1 MKDQLKRKLP
11 IIIAIIVTSIFTII
25 FAALSIIHNDSFMFR
40 ILTQGSLSIAMLLNG
55 VNSFVYQKHK
65 SIALF
70 QLIVFGFLIFVI
82 ISTIHTGLLK
92 NAF

>member
-1 MKDQLKRKLP
+1 MKAELKKKLP
-11 IIIAIIVTSIFTII
+11 ITIAIIVTSISTII
-25 FAALSIIHNDSFMFR
+25 FAALSIIHNDSFTFR
-40 ILTQGSLSIAMLLNG
+40 ILTQGSLSITMLLNG

-70 QLIVFGFLIFVI
+70 QFIIFGFLIFVI

-92 NAF
+92 NVF